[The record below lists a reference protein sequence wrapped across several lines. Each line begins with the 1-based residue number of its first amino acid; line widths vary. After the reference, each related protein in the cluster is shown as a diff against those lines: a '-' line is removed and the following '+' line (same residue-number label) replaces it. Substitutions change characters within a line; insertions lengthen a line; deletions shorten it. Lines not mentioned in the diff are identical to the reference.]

1 MPRLTAAEL
10 RERAARLLETEIGFI
25 HHGSFTQPGA
35 STEILGG
42 PADMPDDDGPTPR
55 GTPDGA
61 PAYFASLYAVPLL
74 GFEQEAAL
82 FRRMNY
88 LKFRANQLRAGLNP
102 SRPRAAIVEEIERL
116 LSTAGQHRERIVA
129 ANLRLVVSIAR
140 RFAGESA
147 DFEELVSDGNLTL
160 LSAVE
165 KFDYSRGF
173 RFSTYAT
180 HAIQRDFFRQIR
192 KRRTDRARFVQASDE
207 SVAAVEDRE
216 STLAS
221 QVEQLRRSRQL
232 TTLMERELTDR
243 ERFIVTRRYGL
254 DHDAGKQTL
263 ATIGAE
269 LGVSKERVRQLEIQA
284 IEALQLASGREL
296 SD

>member
-1 MPRLTAAEL
+1 
-10 RERAARLLETEIGFI
+10 LLDTEIGFI
-25 HHGSFTQPGA
+25 HNSGFTRGA
-35 STEILGG
+35 ASKEIL
-42 PADMPDDDGPTPR
+42 AGPTADPGVACSPPR
-55 GTPDGA
+55 GLPNGA
-61 PAYFASLYAVPLL
+61 PAYFAALYSTPLL
-74 GFEQEAAL
+74 DSEQEAAL
-82 FRRMNY
+82 FRRMNF

-102 SRPRAAIVEEIERL
+102 SRPRATVVEEIESL
-116 LSTAGQHRERIVA
+116 LAAAAIDRDRIVA

-140 RFAGESA
+140 RFSGESG

-165 KFDYSRGF
+165 KFDYARGF

-216 STLAS
+216 STLES
-221 QVEQLRRSRQL
+221 QVEQIRRCGQL
-232 TTLMERELTDR
+232 STMMDCELTERER
-243 ERFIVTRRYGL
+243 YIVMMRYGL
-254 DHDAGKQTL
+254 DHDTGRQTL

-284 IEALQLASGREL
+284 IATLQRASERAPVE
-296 SD
+296 